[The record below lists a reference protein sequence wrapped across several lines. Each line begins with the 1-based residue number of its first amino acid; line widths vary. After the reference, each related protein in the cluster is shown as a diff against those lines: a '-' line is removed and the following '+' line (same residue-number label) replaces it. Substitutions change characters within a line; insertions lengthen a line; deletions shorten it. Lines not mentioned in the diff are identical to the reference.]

1 MQLSNARRAPVDD
14 PVTMRTPDDDGLV
27 RAHRVAETCVAEDD
41 MAWLSRGFRA
51 YLASKGTVPLE
62 RCLRLPSG
70 DAALSRAR
78 RDHWL
83 RQAWHALGEQAT
95 PWRRSELLAETVLRF
110 RSSTWPRWQSLNGAP
125 DGATRIEAALFE
137 AFRSHERVPSTAMQ
151 LHTIAQQ
158 RR

>member
-1 MQLSNARRAPVDD
+1 MRLSNARSAPV
-14 PVTMRTPDDDGLV
+14 PMCARDDDGLA
-27 RAHRVAETCVAEDD
+27 RALRVADTRVQNDD
-41 MAWLSRGFRA
+41 IEWLSRGFRA

-83 RQAWHALGEQAT
+83 RQAWNELGAQTT
-95 PWRRSELLAETVLRF
+95 PWQRSELLAEMINRF
-110 RSSTWPRWQSLNGAP
+110 RSLVWPRWQSLGCPPAAASP
-125 DGATRIEAALFE
+125 LEAALFE

-151 LHTIAQQ
+151 LHTISQQ
-158 RR
+158 HR